1 MTDLKLVVFHSQ
13 TDSAYNV
20 LKSMVYNI
28 GEDSVIEAL
37 VDILNPREDSIIAA
51 LRYDYIRA
59 LLEINGLDHDAGY
72 CEMIQFLKDHIKA

>member
-37 VDILNPREDSIIAA
+37 VDSGLATSGIGLVYNIIMN
-51 LRYDYIRA
+51 
-59 LLEINGLDHDAGY
+59 ETG
-72 CEMIQFLKDHIKA
+72 